1 MLDEAGIAMEMH
13 KDLVNPLAR
22 HLAQQIPTDLQK
34 MYLIQNTHRL
44 H

>member
-22 HLAQQIPTDLQK
+22 HIS
-34 MYLIQNTHRL
+34 
-44 H
+44 